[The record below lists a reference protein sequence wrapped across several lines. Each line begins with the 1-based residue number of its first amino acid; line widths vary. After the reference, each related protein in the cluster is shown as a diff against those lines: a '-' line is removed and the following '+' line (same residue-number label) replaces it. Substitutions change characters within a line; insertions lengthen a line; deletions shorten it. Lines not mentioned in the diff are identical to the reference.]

1 MWIHGTRRHV
11 AKDSST
17 FEHPSVQ
24 IASQLLSSYTFVCS
38 LSRTGILQAV
48 SSVISLNC
56 EKDSADTDARLSQE
70 KLVPREKNGQLCQP
84 TQGFSM

>member
-1 MWIHGTRRHV
+1 MWNV

-24 IASQLLSSYTFVCS
+24 NVTASQLLSSYTFVCS

-70 KLVPREKNGQLCQP
+70 KLVPRVREKNGQLCQP